1 MTVVD
6 SLRIANAA
14 WNEGAFHVGVG
25 ILLGVV
31 VLLVV
36 ITLAF
41 DEGRNTRR

>member
-6 SLRIANAA
+6 SLRIANA
-14 WNEGAFHVGVG
+14 FHVGVG
-25 ILLGVV
+25 ILLRLV
-31 VLLVV
+31 VLLGV